1 MRDGKG
7 GSMAKRLHFPIRF
20 KILITLLA
28 VVTVVVSMITLNMA
42 NLFHADKKAYIR
54 DLTSV
59 IVANT
64 SEEARSVLSGYQE
77 RLKIFSRI
85 MYDGKLPP
93 DQKVRLL
100 SGLFEDSREFVAITF
115 SEKGKTLFSLYD
127 ANSLRGAG
135 LGKTKFQKYRLEH
148 PIPMDRIRKE
158 TVFVENSTLSE
169 KLPTLS
175 MAILETDPATG
186 KETIA
191 EAIVRLD
198 GLLRLARR
206 SRVFETYLVDSRG
219 ILLAQADVKQV
230 GTRTPVTWIPEIK
243 NLKGRQGM
251 VTTLEYTQGGGEKIG
266 GFGRVEFGELL
277 VAVQIPKTSAYLTAR
292 SLLNNLIYSSFLMLA
307 IAAFLSFLW
316 SNKITRPVELLSH
329 ASKVVAQGKFDVHVE
344 PTSRDEIGDLA
355 ESFNQMTTELKY
367 REEALKEAQNKLIQS
382 EKMSAFGQLGA
393 GIAHEVKNPLAG
405 ILGYAQISLR
415 KVDKDSPLHKNLQVI
430 EKETKRCRT
439 IIDNLLKFARQD
451 KVVFHPVDPN
461 SIVEDAVTIMDH
473 QLRMHQVTLQRNLA
487 PDLPRVM
494 GNANQLQ
501 QVLMNLFINAQQ
513 SMEGKPGSVTVS
525 TRLLDSGQIEIC
537 ITDTGSGMPEEV
549 RARMFEPFFTT
560 KPSGKGTGLGLS
572 VSYGIVKD
580 HNGDI
585 SVESEHGRGTSFV
598 ITLPVIE
605 SHAG

>member
-1 MRDGKG
+1 
-7 GSMAKRLHFPIRF
+7 MAKRLHFPIRF

-28 VVTVVVSMITLNMA
+28 VVTAVVSLITLNMA
-42 NLFHADKKAYIR
+42 NLFHVDKKAYIR

-115 SEKGKTLFSLYD
+115 SERGKPLFSLYD
-127 ANSLRGAG
+127 ANTLRSAG
-135 LGKTKFQKYRLEH
+135 LGKTRFQKYRLEH

-158 TVFVENSTLSE
+158 KVFVENSTLSE

-175 MAILETDPATG
+175 MVILQTDPETG

-198 GLLRLARR
+198 SLLRLARR
-206 SRVFETYLVDSRG
+206 ASAFETFLVDSRG

-230 GTRTPVTWIPEIK
+230 GMRTPVTWIPELDSIK
-243 NLKGRQGM
+243 EQPSM
-251 VTTLEYTQGGGEKIG
+251 VTTLEYRQGGGEMIG

-277 VAVQIPKTSAYLTAR
+277 VAVQIPKSSAYLTTR
-292 SLLNNLIYSSFLMLA
+292 SLLNNLIYSSLIMLA
-307 IAAFLSFLW
+307 VAALLSFIW
-316 SNKITRPVELLSH
+316 SKKITRPVELLSK
-329 ASKVVAQGKFDVHVE
+329 ASKVVGQGKFDIQVE
-344 PTSRDEIGDLA
+344 PSSRDEIGELA
-355 ESFNQMTTELKY
+355 ESFNQMTNELKS
-367 REEALKEAQNKLIQS
+367 REEALTVTQNKLVQS
-382 EKMSAFGQLGA
+382 EKMAAFGQLGA

-415 KVDKDSPLHKNLQVI
+415 KVDQENPLHKNLQII

-439 IIDNLLKFARQD
+439 IIDNLLKFARQE
-451 KVVFHPVDPN
+451 KVALDPVDPN
-461 SIVEDAVTIMDH
+461 MVVEDAAAIVEH
-473 QLRMHQVTLQRNLA
+473 QLAMHQVKLEKDLA
-487 PDLPRVM
+487 SDLPRVK

-525 TRLLDSGQIEIC
+525 TRLLDSGRIEMRIS
-537 ITDTGSGMPEEV
+537 DTGPGMPEEV
-549 RARMFEPFFTT
+549 RARIFEPFFTT

-580 HNGDI
+580 HKGEF
-585 SVESEHGRGTSFV
+585 SVESEHGEGTTFV
-598 ITLPVIE
+598 ITIPVIE
-605 SHAG
+605 SRAG